1 MQTIDRETFI
11 AAMRRV
17 TTSVSVVTTDGPA
30 GRHGA
35 TVSAFC
41 SVSADPPTVLVC
53 LHGGSRTAGLVGDN
67 GVFRVNIL
75 PAEASA
81 IADRFAGKDDAD
93 LTDRFDGIETT
104 GDVPEIA
111 GATSLKCTVTQT
123 VTEGSH
129 LICFGRV
136 TDVTLGRDIPL
147 TYLAGEYCQTP
158 TLEVPR

>member
-1 MQTIDRETFI
+1 MESIDRETFI

-17 TTSVSVVTTDGPA
+17 ASSVSVVTTDGPA
-30 GRHGA
+30 GRHGT

-53 LHGGSRTAGLVGDN
+53 LHGGSRIAALVGDN
-67 GVFRVNIL
+67 GIFRVNIL
-75 PAEASA
+75 PAEAA
-81 IADRFAGKDDAD
+81 EIADRFAGKDDAD
-93 LTDRFDGIETT
+93 VTDRFDGIAAS
-104 GDVPEIA
+104 GDVPEIT

-136 TDVTLGRDIPL
+136 TDVTLGQDIPL
-147 TYLAGEYCQTP
+147 TYLAGQYCPTP
-158 TLEVPR
+158 RLDVPQ